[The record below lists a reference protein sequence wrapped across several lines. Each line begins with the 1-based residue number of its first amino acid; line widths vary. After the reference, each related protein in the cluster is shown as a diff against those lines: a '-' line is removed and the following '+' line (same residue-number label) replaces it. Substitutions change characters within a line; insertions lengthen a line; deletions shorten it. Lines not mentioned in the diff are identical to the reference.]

1 MPKALHWHK
10 LAMKGGN
17 VVFLRTET
25 LVDALAVFMAF
36 WKQHVFFFEDR
47 AHYLLHHLT
56 QDMRTMC
63 AQYARQRGWA
73 DLRHLQK
80 KKTGIQTRKNRFQL
94 FVSPCPLQAETK
106 C

>member
-1 MPKALHWHK
+1 MNV
-10 LAMKGGN
+10 GN

-36 WKQHVFFFEDR
+36 WKQHVLFEDR

-73 DLRHLQK
+73 DLRHVQK
-80 KKTGIQTRKNRFQL
+80 KSGIQKRKNRFQL

>member
-25 LVDALAVFMAF
+25 LADAFAVFMAF
-36 WKQHVFFFEDR
+36 WKQHGLFEDR
-47 AHYLLHHLT
+47 AHYLLHRLT

-63 AQYARQRGWA
+63 AQYARQRGKG
-73 DLRHLQK
+73 DLRHVQK
-80 KKTGIQTRKNRFQL
+80 NLEFKTQKSFPTFCL
-94 FVSPCPLQAETK
+94 ALSPSG
-106 C
+106 